1 MMANNLGYTVMPVT
15 KDKSAPYAPP
25 STVLDIVERH
35 RQRGIPSPVDAEVLA
50 RAGIPDSLI
59 PRTLKALQTLDLIGE
74 NGSHTDVLEGLRL
87 APETEYKARLAEWL
101 NAAYADV
108 REFVDPANDD
118 EAKIRDAFRP
128 FKPTAQQSRMVTLFS
143 GLYAAA
149 GIAAEKPVT
158 STKRARS
165 GSDSAARRK
174 PGAKASTPKGKNFEP
189 ATGVPAPLAGLLSSL
204 PPEGQGWTQERRN
217 KFVDTFG
224 AVIDFCFPIMEQPA
238 PDSDTSGQEDLT

>member
-1 MMANNLGYTVMPVT
+1 MVANNVGYPAMPVT

-25 STVLDIVERH
+25 TAILNIVERH

-50 RAGIPDSLI
+50 RAGISESLI
-59 PRTLKALQTLDLIGE
+59 PRTLMALQSLDLIDD

-87 APETEYKARLAEWL
+87 APEAEYKARLAEWL

-108 REFVDPANDD
+108 LKFVDPATDD

-128 FKPTAQQSRMVTLFS
+128 FQPTGQQARMVTLFS

-149 GIAAEKPVT
+149 GIAAEKSVT

-174 PGAKASTPKGKNFEP
+174 PSAKASTRKGKNFEP

-224 AVIDFCFPIMEQPA
+224 AVIDFCFPIVEQPA
-238 PDSDTSGQEDLT
+238 PDPDTSGQEDST

>member
-1 MMANNLGYTVMPVT
+1 MANNLGHTAMPVT

-25 STVLDIVERH
+25 SAILDIVERH
-35 RQRGIPSPVDAEVLA
+35 RQRGIPSPVDAEVLV
-50 RAGIPDSLI
+50 RAGISDSLI
-59 PRTLKALQTLDLIGE
+59 PRTLYALQTLDLIDDK
-74 NGSHTDVLEGLRL
+74 GSHTDVLEGLRL

-128 FKPTAQQSRMVTLFS
+128 FRPTGQQTRMVTLFS

-149 GIAAEKPVT
+149 GMAAEKPVT

-165 GSDSAARRK
+165 GSQNAARQKTR
-174 PGAKASTPKGKNFEP
+174 AKAPTPKGKIFGP
-189 ATGVPAPLAGLLSSL
+189 ATGIPGPLAGLLSSL
-204 PPEGQGWTQERRN
+204 PPEGQGWSQERRD
-217 KFVDTFG
+217 KFVVTFG
-224 AVIDFCFPIMEQPA
+224 AVVDFCFPIVEQPA
-238 PDSDTSGQEDLT
+238 PDSDTSGQEEST